1 VRPTLGLLKQ
11 DVSAVGLNFYNAGV
25 LQAKRERDDLAK
37 EISECNSG
45 RDMPEQYK

>member
-1 VRPTLGLLKQ
+1 
-11 DVSAVGLNFYNAGV
+11 VSAVGLDFYNAGV
-25 LQAKRERDDLAK
+25 LQLKRERDHLAK